1 MRIKLFNRDA
11 QIVFSDDRTLI
22 GRHAV
27 HADNVRKALAGDSVA
42 ELETGVNHDGT
53 GERTLEV
60 YVPVHVIGSGRARGR
75 ARGLPAVRAG
85 GGRRSAR
92 TR

>member
-60 YVPVHVIGSGRARGR
+60 YAPVHVIGASRPRACSSCTCRTGPWR
-75 ARGLPAVRAG
+75 PT
-85 GGRRSAR
+85 SAR
-92 TR
+92 TC